1 MVAPSIARL
10 HGRQMK
16 LLFPFIYERYL
27 AKQIYA
33 AFGFILFALVA
44 LFLFFDILSE
54 LGSIQGAY
62 TLPLALLHVLLKAP
76 SRISEIIPIAGLI
89 GSIYVFAMLA
99 SQSEFTILRIAGL
112 DVKRGLITLTKIS
125 IPLIALTLLMS
136 EWIGPYAESKS
147 DQIRMKAMGASY
159 SSQFRTGVWVKD
171 RLRDED
177 GSGPVRPGVRYVNV
191 GKVDKDNEIR
201 DIHMYEFDDTY
212 HLLSIRNAV
221 SGQFDETGI
230 WVLNDVTETRFK
242 ETKQSDPLNPVFSAQ
257 TFTHPIVTLES
268 EVTPQIL
275 SVLLISPEKMSIM
288 SLGRFISHLRDNK
301 QDAQRHSI
309 AFWKKVIYPFTIF
322 VMLTLALPFAYL
334 KVRAGSV
341 GIKVFGGIMLGMSFQ
356 LFNSLFSNVGLLGS
370 WPALLTALTP
380 PLLYFLLALAGLRWV
395 SKA

>member
-1 MVAPSIARL
+1 
-10 HGRQMK
+10 MK
-16 LLFPFIYERYL
+16 YLFPYIFERYL
-27 AKQIYA
+27 ARQIYA
-33 AFGFILFALVA
+33 AFGFILFALVT

-54 LGSIQGAY
+54 LGTVKGQY

-112 DVKRGLITLTKIS
+112 DMRRGLSTLAKIS
-125 IPLIALTLLMS
+125 LPLIIVTLVMS
-136 EWIGPYAESKS
+136 EWLGPYTENLS
-147 DQIRMKAMGASY
+147 DQIRMKALGSSY
-159 SSQFRTGVWVKD
+159 SSQFKTGVWVKD

-177 GSGPVRPGVRYVNV
+177 GSGPIRPGVRYVNV
-191 GKVDKDNEIR
+191 GKIERDNEIKNIR
-201 DIHMYEFDDTY
+201 MYEFDDAY
-212 HLLSIRNAV
+212 RLLSIRSAV
-221 SGQFDETGI
+221 SGRFDQTGTWI
-230 WVLNDVTETRFK
+230 LDDVTETRFK
-242 ETKQSDPLNPVFSAQ
+242 ETKQADPLNPVYSAQ
-257 TFTHPIVTLES
+257 TFVHPIISLNS

-275 SVLLISPEKMSIM
+275 SVLLVSPEKMSIF

-322 VMLTLALPFAYL
+322 VMLALALPFAYL

-380 PLLYFLLALAGLRWV
+380 PLVYFILAIVGLRWV
-395 SKA
+395 SRA

>member
-1 MVAPSIARL
+1 MNY
-10 HGRQMK
+10 
-16 LLFPFIYERYL
+16 LFPYIFERYL
-27 AKQIYA
+27 ARQIYA

-54 LGSIQGAY
+54 LGSVKGQY

-76 SRISEIIPIAGLI
+76 SRISEIIPIAALI

-112 DVKRGLITLTKIS
+112 DTRRGLKTLAKIS
-125 IPLIALTLLMS
+125 LPLVVLTLVMS
-136 EWIGPYAESKS
+136 EWLGPYTENLSE
-147 DQIRMKAMGASY
+147 QIRMKALGSSY
-159 SSQFRTGVWVKD
+159 SSQFKTGVWVKD

-177 GSGPVRPGVRYVNV
+177 GSGPIRPGVRYVNV
-191 GKVDKDNEIR
+191 GKIEQDNEIKNIR
-201 DIHMYEFDDTY
+201 MYEFDDAY
-212 HLLSIRNAV
+212 RLLSIRSAV
-221 SGQFDETGI
+221 SGRFDQTGTWI
-230 WVLNDVTETRFK
+230 LDDVTETRFK
-242 ETKQSDPLNPVFSAQ
+242 EAKQADPLNPVYSAQ
-257 TFTHPIVTLES
+257 TFTHPIISLDS

-275 SVLLISPEKMSIM
+275 SVLLVSPEKMSIF

-301 QDAQRHSI
+301 QDVQRHSI

-322 VMLTLALPFAYL
+322 VMLALALPFAYL

-356 LFNSLFSNVGLLGS
+356 LFNSLFSNVGLLGA

-380 PLLYFLLALAGLRWV
+380 PLLYFILAIAGLRWV
-395 SKA
+395 SRA

>member
-1 MVAPSIARL
+1 
-10 HGRQMK
+10 MK
-16 LLFPFIYERYL
+16 YLFPYIFERYL
-27 AKQIYA
+27 ARQIYA

-54 LGSIQGAY
+54 LGSVKGQY

-112 DVKRGLITLTKIS
+112 DIRRGLTTLAKIS
-125 IPLIALTLLMS
+125 LPLIVLTLVMS
-136 EWIGPYAESKS
+136 EWLGPYTENLSE
-147 DQIRMKAMGASY
+147 QIRMKALGSSY
-159 SSQFRTGVWVKD
+159 SSQFKTGVWVKD

-177 GSGPVRPGVRYVNV
+177 GSGPIRPGVRYVNV
-191 GKVDKDNEIR
+191 GKIEQDNEIKNIR
-201 DIHMYEFDDTY
+201 MYEFDDAY
-212 HLLSIRNAV
+212 RLLSIRSAV
-221 SGQFDETGI
+221 SGRFDQTGTWI
-230 WVLNDVTETRFK
+230 LDDVTETRFK
-242 ETKQSDPLNPVFSAQ
+242 ETKQSDPLNPVYSAQ
-257 TFTHPIVTLES
+257 TFVHPIVSLNS

-275 SVLLISPEKMSIM
+275 SVLLVSPEKMSIF

-322 VMLTLALPFAYL
+322 VMLALALPFAYL

-370 WPALLTALTP
+370 WPTLLTATTP
-380 PLLYFLLALAGLRWV
+380 PLLYFILAIVGLRWV
-395 SKA
+395 SRA

>member
-1 MVAPSIARL
+1 VVAPPITRRNGS
-10 HGRQMK
+10 QMK

-54 LGSIQGAY
+54 LGSVQGAY

-125 IPLIALTLLMS
+125 IPLVVLTLIMS
-136 EWIGPYAESKS
+136 EWVGPYTEAKS
-147 DQIRMKAMGASY
+147 DQIRMKAMGSAY

-177 GSGPVRPGVRYVNV
+177 GSGAVRPGVRYVNV
-191 GKVDKDNEIR
+191 GKVDKDNEIHNIR
-201 DIHMYEFDDTY
+201 MYEFNDSY
-212 HLLSIRNAV
+212 HLLSIRSAV
-221 SGQFDETGI
+221 SGKFDETGVWI
-230 WVLNDVTETRFK
+230 LNDVIETRFK

-257 TFTHPIVTLES
+257 SFTHPMITLES

-301 QDAQRHSI
+301 QDAHRHAI
-309 AFWKKVIYPFTIF
+309 AFWKKLIYPFTIF

-380 PLLYFLLALAGLRWV
+380 PLVYFLLALIGLRWV

>member
-1 MVAPSIARL
+1 MNF
-10 HGRQMK
+10 
-16 LLFPFIYERYL
+16 LFPYIFERYL
-27 AKQIYA
+27 ARQIYA
-33 AFGFILFALVA
+33 AFAFILFALVA

-54 LGSIQGAY
+54 LGSVKGQY

-112 DVKRGLITLTKIS
+112 DTRRGLMTLAKIS
-125 IPLIALTLLMS
+125 LPLIFLTLVMS
-136 EWIGPYAESKS
+136 EWLGPYTDNLS
-147 DQIRMKAMGASY
+147 DRVRMKALGSSY
-159 SSQFRTGVWVKD
+159 SAQFKTGVWVKD
-171 RLRDED
+171 RLRDDD
-177 GSGPVRPGVRYVNV
+177 GSGPIRPGVRYVNV
-191 GKVDKDNEIR
+191 GKIEQGNEIKSIR
-201 DIHMYEFDDTY
+201 MYEFDDAY
-212 HLLSIRNAV
+212 RLLSIRSAE
-221 SGQFDETGI
+221 SGRFDQTGTWI
-230 WVLNDVTETRFK
+230 LDNVTETRFK
-242 ETKQSDPLNPVFSAQ
+242 ETKSADPLNPVYSAY
-257 TFTHPIVTLES
+257 TITHPIVSLDS

-275 SVLLISPEKMSIM
+275 SVLLVSPEKMSIF

-322 VMLTLALPFAYL
+322 VMLALALPFAYL

-356 LFNSLFSNVGLLGS
+356 LLNSLFSNVGLLGS

-380 PLLYFLLALAGLRWV
+380 PLMYFILAIVGLRWV
-395 SKA
+395 SRA

>member
-1 MVAPSIARL
+1 
-10 HGRQMK
+10 MK
-16 LLFPFIYERYL
+16 YLFPYIFERYL

-54 LGSIQGAY
+54 LGSVKGQS

-112 DVKRGLITLTKIS
+112 DMRRGLTTLAKIS
-125 IPLIALTLLMS
+125 LPLVIVTLVMS
-136 EWIGPYAESKS
+136 EWLGPYTENLS
-147 DQIRMKAMGASY
+147 DQIRMKALGSSY
-159 SSQFRTGVWVKD
+159 SSQFKTGVWVKD

-177 GSGPVRPGVRYVNV
+177 GSGPIRPGVRYVNV
-191 GKVDKDNEIR
+191 GKIEQDNEIKNIR
-201 DIHMYEFDDTY
+201 MYEFDDAY
-212 HLLSIRNAV
+212 RLLSIRSAV
-221 SGQFDETGI
+221 SGRFDQTGTWI
-230 WVLNDVTETRFK
+230 LDDVTETRFK
-242 ETKQSDPLNPVFSAQ
+242 EAKQADPLNPVYSAQ
-257 TFTHPIVTLES
+257 TFSHPIVSLDS

-275 SVLLISPEKMSIM
+275 SVLLVSPEKMSIF

-322 VMLTLALPFAYL
+322 VMLALALPFAYL

-380 PLLYFLLALAGLRWV
+380 PLLYFILAIVGLRWV
-395 SKA
+395 SRA

>member
-1 MVAPSIARL
+1 
-10 HGRQMK
+10 MK
-16 LLFPFIYERYL
+16 YLFPFIFERYL
-27 AKQIYA
+27 ARQIYA

-54 LGSIQGAY
+54 LGSVKGQY

-112 DVKRGLITLTKIS
+112 DIRRGLTTLAKIS
-125 IPLIALTLLMS
+125 LPLVVLTLVMS
-136 EWIGPYAESKS
+136 EWLGPYTENLSE
-147 DQIRMKAMGASY
+147 QIRMKALGSSY
-159 SSQFRTGVWVKD
+159 SSQFKTGVWVKD

-177 GSGPVRPGVRYVNV
+177 GSGPIRPGVRYVNV
-191 GKVDKDNEIR
+191 GKIEQDNEIKNIR
-201 DIHMYEFDDTY
+201 MYEFDDAY
-212 HLLSIRNAV
+212 RLLSIRSAV
-221 SGQFDETGI
+221 SGRFDQTGTWI
-230 WVLNDVTETRFK
+230 LDDVTETRFK
-242 ETKQSDPLNPVFSAQ
+242 ETKQSDPLNPVYSAQ
-257 TFTHPIVTLES
+257 TFVHPIVSLNS

-275 SVLLISPEKMSIM
+275 SVLLVSPEKMSIF

-380 PLLYFLLALAGLRWV
+380 PLLYFILAIVGLRWV
-395 SKA
+395 SRV

>member
-1 MVAPSIARL
+1 
-10 HGRQMK
+10 MK

-54 LGSIQGAY
+54 LGSVQGGY

-136 EWIGPYAESKS
+136 EWVGPYTEAKS
-147 DQIRMKAMGASY
+147 EQIRMKALGSSY

-177 GSGPVRPGVRYVNV
+177 GSGPVALVCA
-191 GKVDKDNEIR
+191 
-201 DIHMYEFDDTY
+201 MSTWAQ
-212 HLLSIRNAV
+212 SIRPM
-221 SGQFDETGI
+221 
-230 WVLNDVTETRFK
+230 RFAIFAC
-242 ETKQSDPLNPVFSAQ
+242 TSSMILIIYFLFGVPLQDN
-257 TFTHPIVTLES
+257 LM
-268 EVTPQIL
+268 
-275 SVLLISPEKMSIM
+275 SPEY
-288 SLGRFISHLRDNK
+288 GC
-301 QDAQRHSI
+301 
-309 AFWKKVIYPFTIF
+309 
-322 VMLTLALPFAYL
+322 LT
-334 KVRAGSV
+334 
-341 GIKVFGGIMLGMSFQ
+341 M
-356 LFNSLFSNVGLLGS
+356 
-370 WPALLTALTP
+370 
-380 PLLYFLLALAGLRWV
+380 
-395 SKA
+395 

>member
-1 MVAPSIARL
+1 MMRL
-10 HGRQMK
+10 F
-16 LLFPFIYERYL
+16 FPYIFERYL

-54 LGSIQGAY
+54 LGSVQGGY

-76 SRISEIIPIAGLI
+76 SRISEIIPIASLI

-112 DVKRGLITLTKIS
+112 DVKRGLITLGKIAV
-125 IPLIALTLLMS
+125 PLIILTLVMS
-136 EWIGPYAESKS
+136 EWVGPYSEAKS
-147 DQIRMKAMGASY
+147 DQIRMKALGS
-159 SSQFRTGVWVKD
+159 SFTSQFRTGVWVKD

-177 GSGPVRPGVRYVNV
+177 GSGPVKPGVRYVNV
-191 GKVDKDNEIR
+191 GKIDKDNEIR
-201 DIHMYEFDDTY
+201 NIRMYEFDDMY
-212 HLLSIRNAV
+212 RLLSIRTAA
-221 SGQFDETGI
+221 SGLFDQAGT
-230 WVLNDVTETRFK
+230 WVLNNVTETRFK
-242 ETKQSDPLNPVFSAQ
+242 ETKQSDPLNPA
-257 TFTHPIVTLES
+257 FTSRTMNYPTVTLLS
-268 EVTPQIL
+268 DVTPQIL
-275 SVLLISPEKMSIM
+275 NVLLISPEKMSIL
-288 SLGRFISHLRDNK
+288 SLGRFITHLRENK

-309 AFWKKVIYPFTIF
+309 AFWKKVIYPFIIF

>member
-1 MVAPSIARL
+1 
-10 HGRQMK
+10 MK
-16 LLFPFIYERYL
+16 YLFPYIFERYL

-54 LGSIQGAY
+54 LGSVKGQY

-112 DVKRGLITLTKIS
+112 DMRRGLTTLAKIS
-125 IPLIALTLLMS
+125 LPLVIVTLVMS
-136 EWIGPYAESKS
+136 EWLGPYTENLS
-147 DQIRMKAMGASY
+147 DQIRMKALGSSY
-159 SSQFRTGVWVKD
+159 SSQFKTGVWVKD

-177 GSGPVRPGVRYVNV
+177 GSGPIRPGVRYVNV
-191 GKVDKDNEIR
+191 GKIEQDNEIKNIR
-201 DIHMYEFDDTY
+201 MYEFDDAY
-212 HLLSIRNAV
+212 RLLSIRSAV
-221 SGQFDETGI
+221 SGRFDQTGTWI
-230 WVLNDVTETRFK
+230 LDDVTETRFK
-242 ETKQSDPLNPVFSAQ
+242 EAKQADPLNPVYSAQ
-257 TFTHPIVTLES
+257 TFSHPIVSLDS

-275 SVLLISPEKMSIM
+275 SVLLVSPEKMSIF

-322 VMLTLALPFAYL
+322 VMLALALPFAYL

-380 PLLYFLLALAGLRWV
+380 PLLYFILAIVGLRWV
-395 SKA
+395 SRA

>member
-1 MVAPSIARL
+1 
-10 HGRQMK
+10 MK
-16 LLFPFIYERYL
+16 YLFPYIFERYL
-27 AKQIYA
+27 AKQIYT

-54 LGSIQGAY
+54 LGSVKGQY

-112 DVKRGLITLTKIS
+112 DMRKGLTTVAKISLPLVIITL
-125 IPLIALTLLMS
+125 MVS
-136 EWIGPYAESKS
+136 EWLGPYTENLS
-147 DQIRMKAMGASY
+147 DQVRMKAMGSSY
-159 SSQFRTGVWVKD
+159 SSQFKTGVWVKD

-177 GSGPVRPGVRYVNV
+177 GGGSIRPGVRYVNV
-191 GKVDKDNEIR
+191 GKIEQNNEIKNIR
-201 DIHMYEFDDTY
+201 MYEFDDTY
-212 HLLSIRNAV
+212 RLLSIRSAI
-221 SGQFDETGI
+221 SGRFDQTGT
-230 WVLNDVTETRFK
+230 WVLDNVTETRFK
-242 ETKQSDPLNPVFSAQ
+242 ESKSADPLSPVYSEQ
-257 TFTHPIVTLES
+257 TVVHPIVSLTS

-275 SVLLISPEKMSIM
+275 SVLLVSPEKMSIF
-288 SLGRFISHLRDNK
+288 SLGRFISHLKDNK
-301 QDAQRHSI
+301 QDIQRHSI

-322 VMLTLALPFAYL
+322 VMLALALPFAYL

-370 WPALLTALTP
+370 WPAQLTALTP
-380 PLLYFLLALAGLRWV
+380 PLLYFILAMVGLRWV
-395 SKA
+395 SRA

>member
-1 MVAPSIARL
+1 MKYLFPYIFERYIAR
-10 HGRQMK
+10 
-16 LLFPFIYERYL
+16 
-27 AKQIYA
+27 QIYG

-54 LGSIQGAY
+54 LGSVKGQY

-112 DVKRGLITLTKIS
+112 DVRRGLKTLAKIS
-125 IPLIALTLLMS
+125 LPLIIFTLVMS
-136 EWIGPYAESKS
+136 EWLGPYTENLS
-147 DQIRMKAMGASY
+147 DQIRMRALGSSY
-159 SSQFRTGVWVKD
+159 SAQFKTGVWVKD
-171 RLRDED
+171 RLRDEA

-191 GKVDKDNEIR
+191 GNIAQDNEIQNIR
-201 DIHMYEFDDTY
+201 MYEFDDAY
-212 HLLSIRNAV
+212 RLLSIRSAI
-221 SGQFDETGI
+221 SGRFDQAGT
-230 WVLNDVTETRFK
+230 WTLNDVTETRFK
-242 ETKQSDPLNPVFSAQ
+242 ENKQADPLNPVFSAH
-257 TFTHPIVTLES
+257 TFTHPIVSLDS

-275 SVLLISPEKMSIM
+275 SVLLVSPEKMSIL
-288 SLGRFISHLRDNK
+288 SLGQFISHLRDNK

-322 VMLTLALPFAYL
+322 VMLVLALPFAYL
-334 KVRAGSV
+334 KVRSGSV

-356 LFNSLFSNVGLLGS
+356 LFNSLFSNVGLLGA
-370 WPALLTALTP
+370 WPTLLTALTP
-380 PLLYFLLALAGLRWV
+380 PLLYFVLALVGLRWV

>member
-1 MVAPSIARL
+1 
-10 HGRQMK
+10 MK
-16 LLFPFIYERYL
+16 YLFPYIFERYL
-27 AKQIYA
+27 ARQIYA

-54 LGSIQGAY
+54 LGSVKGQY
-62 TLPLALLHVLLKAP
+62 TLPLALLHVFLKAP

-112 DVKRGLITLTKIS
+112 DMRRGLTTLAKIS
-125 IPLIALTLLMS
+125 LPLVVLTLVMS
-136 EWIGPYAESKS
+136 EWLGPYTENLSE
-147 DQIRMKAMGASY
+147 QIRMKALGSSY
-159 SSQFRTGVWVKD
+159 SSQFKTGVWVKD

-177 GSGPVRPGVRYVNV
+177 GSGPIRPGVRYVNV
-191 GKVDKDNEIR
+191 GKIDKDNEIR
-201 DIHMYEFDDTY
+201 NIRMYEFDDVY
-212 HLLSIRNAV
+212 RLLSIRTAA
-221 SGQFDETGI
+221 SGLFDQSGT
-230 WVLNDVTETRFK
+230 WTLNDVTETRFK
-242 ETKQSDPLNPVFSAQ
+242 EAKQSDPLNPVFSSQ
-257 TFTHPIVTLES
+257 TIKRPTVTLMS

-275 SVLLISPEKMSIM
+275 NVLLISPEKMSIV
-288 SLGRFISHLRDNK
+288 SLGQFINHLRENK
-301 QDAQRHSI
+301 QDTQRHSI

-370 WPALLTALTP
+370 WPALITALTP
-380 PLLYFLLALAGLRWV
+380 PLLYFLLALIGLRWV

>member
-1 MVAPSIARL
+1 
-10 HGRQMK
+10 MK

-27 AKQIYA
+27 AKQIYV

-54 LGSIQGAY
+54 LGSVQGGY

-76 SRISEIIPIAGLI
+76 SRISEIIPIAALI

-125 IPLIALTLLMS
+125 LPLVVLTLIMS
-136 EWIGPYAESKS
+136 EWAGPYTENKS
-147 DQIRMKAMGASY
+147 EQIRMGALGGTY
-159 SSQFRTGVWVKD
+159 TSQFKTGVWVKD

-177 GSGPVRPGVRYVNV
+177 GSGPVRPGVRYVNI
-191 GKVDKDNEIR
+191 GKVDKDNEIHNIR
-201 DIHMYEFDDTY
+201 MYEFNDNY
-212 HLLSIRNAV
+212 HLLSIRSSP
-221 SGQFDETGI
+221 SGYFDETGV
-230 WVLNDVTETRFK
+230 WVLNEVTETRFK
-242 ETKQSDPLNPVFSAQ
+242 ETKQTDPLNPVFSAQ
-257 TFTHPIVTLES
+257 TFNHPILTLES

-275 SVLLISPEKMSIM
+275 SVLLISPEKMSIL
-288 SLGRFISHLRDNK
+288 SLGRFITHLQENK
-301 QDAQRHSI
+301 QDAHRHAI

-322 VMLTLALPFAYL
+322 VMLALALPFAYL

-356 LFNSLFSNVGLLGS
+356 LLNSLFSNVGLLS
-370 WPALLTALTP
+370 AWPSFLTALIP
-380 PLLYFLLALAGLRWV
+380 PLFYFLLALIALRWV

>member
-1 MVAPSIARL
+1 
-10 HGRQMK
+10 MK

-27 AKQIYA
+27 AKQIYT

-54 LGSIQGAY
+54 LGSVQGAY

-76 SRISEIIPIAGLI
+76 SRMSEIIPIAALI

-99 SQSEFTILRIAGL
+99 SQSEFTILRIAGV
-112 DVKRGLITLTKIS
+112 DVKRGLLALTKIS
-125 IPLIALTLLMS
+125 LPLVVLTLIMS
-136 EWIGPYAESKS
+136 EWAGPYAENKS
-147 DQIRMKAMGASY
+147 EQVRMKALGSTYA
-159 SSQFRTGVWVKD
+159 SQFKTGVWVKD

-201 DIHMYEFDDTY
+201 NIRMYEFSDTY
-212 HLLSIRNAV
+212 NLLSIRSAPT
-221 SGQFDETGI
+221 GQFDEKGV

-242 ETKQSDPLNPVFSAQ
+242 VSKQADPLNPVFSSQ
-257 TFTHPIVTLES
+257 TFTVPTLTLQS

-275 SVLLISPEKMSIM
+275 NVLLISPEKMSIV
-288 SLGRFISHLRDNK
+288 SLGRFINHLKENK
-301 QDAQRHSI
+301 QNVQRHSI
-309 AFWKKVIYPFTIF
+309 AFWKKVVYPFTIF
-322 VMLTLALPFAYL
+322 VMLALALPFAYL

-356 LFNSLFSNVGLLGS
+356 LFNSLFSNVGLLS
-370 WPALLTALTP
+370 AWPTLFTALIP
-380 PLLYFLLALAGLRWV
+380 PMLYFFLALAALRRV
-395 SKA
+395 SRA

>member
-1 MVAPSIARL
+1 
-10 HGRQMK
+10 MK
-16 LLFPFIYERYL
+16 YLYPYIFERYL
-27 AKQIYA
+27 ARQIYA
-33 AFGFILFALVA
+33 AFGFILFALVT

-54 LGSIQGAY
+54 LGSVKGQY

-112 DVKRGLITLTKIS
+112 DMRKGLTTLAKIS
-125 IPLIALTLLMS
+125 LPLVIVTLMMS
-136 EWIGPYAESKS
+136 EWLGPYTENLS
-147 DQIRMKAMGASY
+147 DQIRMKALGSSY
-159 SSQFRTGVWVKD
+159 SSQFKTGVWVKD

-177 GSGPVRPGVRYVNV
+177 GSGPIRPGVRYVNV
-191 GKVDKDNEIR
+191 GKIERDNEIKNIR
-201 DIHMYEFDDTY
+201 MYEFDDAY
-212 HLLSIRNAV
+212 RLLSIRSAV
-221 SGQFDETGI
+221 SGRFDQTGTWI
-230 WVLNDVTETRFK
+230 LDDVTETRFK
-242 ETKQSDPLNPVFSAQ
+242 ETKQADPLNPVYSAQ
-257 TFTHPIVTLES
+257 TFVHPIISLNS

-275 SVLLISPEKMSIM
+275 SVLLVSPEKMSIF

-322 VMLTLALPFAYL
+322 VMLALALPFAYL

-380 PLLYFLLALAGLRWV
+380 PLVYFILAMVGLRWV
-395 SKA
+395 SRA

>member
-1 MVAPSIARL
+1 M
-10 HGRQMK
+10 MK
-16 LLFPFIYERYL
+16 YLFPYIYERYL

-54 LGSIQGAY
+54 LGSVKGQY

-112 DVKRGLITLTKIS
+112 DMRKGLTTLAKIS
-125 IPLIALTLLMS
+125 LPLIIVTLVMS
-136 EWIGPYAESKS
+136 EWLGPYTENLS
-147 DQIRMKAMGASY
+147 DQIRMKALGSSY
-159 SSQFRTGVWVKD
+159 SSQFKTGVWVKD

-191 GKVDKDNEIR
+191 GKIEQDNEIKNIR
-201 DIHMYEFDDTY
+201 MYEFDDAY
-212 HLLSIRNAV
+212 RLLSIRSAV
-221 SGQFDETGI
+221 SGRFDQTGTWI
-230 WVLNDVTETRFK
+230 LDDVTETRFK
-242 ETKQSDPLNPVFSAQ
+242 ETKQADPLNPVYSAQ
-257 TFTHPIVTLES
+257 TFVHPIVSLDS

-275 SVLLISPEKMSIM
+275 SVLLVSPEKMSIF

-301 QDAQRHSI
+301 QDVQRHSI

-322 VMLTLALPFAYL
+322 VMLALALPFAYL

-370 WPALLTALTP
+370 WPTLLTALTP
-380 PLLYFLLALAGLRWV
+380 PLLYFILAIVGLRWV
-395 SKA
+395 SRA

>member
-1 MVAPSIARL
+1 
-10 HGRQMK
+10 MK
-16 LLFPFIYERYL
+16 YLFPYIYERYL

-54 LGSIQGAY
+54 LGSVKGQY

-112 DVKRGLITLTKIS
+112 DMRKGLTTLAKIS
-125 IPLIALTLLMS
+125 LPLIIVTLVMS
-136 EWIGPYAESKS
+136 EWLGPYTENLS
-147 DQIRMKAMGASY
+147 DQIRMKALGSSY
-159 SSQFRTGVWVKD
+159 SSQFKTGVWVKD

-191 GKVDKDNEIR
+191 GKIEQDNEIKNIR
-201 DIHMYEFDDTY
+201 MYEFDDSY
-212 HLLSIRNAV
+212 RLLSIRSAV
-221 SGQFDETGI
+221 SGRFDQTGTWI
-230 WVLNDVTETRFK
+230 LDDVTETRFK
-242 ETKQSDPLNPVFSAQ
+242 EAKQADPLNPVYSAQ
-257 TFTHPIVTLES
+257 TFVHPIVSLDS

-275 SVLLISPEKMSIM
+275 SVLLVSPEKMSIF

-301 QDAQRHSI
+301 QDVQRHSI

-322 VMLTLALPFAYL
+322 VMLALALPFAYL

-370 WPALLTALTP
+370 WPTLLTALTP
-380 PLLYFLLALAGLRWV
+380 PLLYFILAIVGLRWV
-395 SKA
+395 SRA

>member
-1 MVAPSIARL
+1 
-10 HGRQMK
+10 MK
-16 LLFPFIYERYL
+16 YLFPYIFERYL

-54 LGSIQGAY
+54 LGSVKGQY

-112 DVKRGLITLTKIS
+112 DMRRGLTTLAKISLPLVIITLV
-125 IPLIALTLLMS
+125 MS
-136 EWIGPYAESKS
+136 EWLGPYTENLS
-147 DQIRMKAMGASY
+147 DQLRMKALGSSY
-159 SSQFRTGVWVKD
+159 SSQFKTGVWVKD

-177 GSGPVRPGVRYVNV
+177 GSGPIRPGVRYVNV
-191 GKVDKDNEIR
+191 GKIEQDNGIKNIR
-201 DIHMYEFDDTY
+201 MYEFDDAY
-212 HLLSIRNAV
+212 RLLSIRSAA
-221 SGQFDETGI
+221 SGRFDQTGTWI
-230 WVLNDVTETRFK
+230 LDDVTETRFK
-242 ETKQSDPLNPVFSAQ
+242 ETKQADPLNPVYSAQ
-257 TFTHPIVTLES
+257 TFSHPIVSLDS

-275 SVLLISPEKMSIM
+275 SVLLVSPEKMSIF

-322 VMLTLALPFAYL
+322 VMLALALPFAYL

-380 PLLYFLLALAGLRWV
+380 PLLYFILAMVGLRWV
-395 SKA
+395 SRA

>member
-1 MVAPSIARL
+1 
-10 HGRQMK
+10 MK
-16 LLFPFIYERYL
+16 YLFPYIFERYL
-27 AKQIYA
+27 ARQIYA

-44 LFLFFDILSE
+44 PFLFFDILSE
-54 LGSIQGAY
+54 LGSVKGQY

-112 DVKRGLITLTKIS
+112 DMRRGLTTLAKIS
-125 IPLIALTLLMS
+125 LPLVIATLVMS
-136 EWIGPYAESKS
+136 EWLGPYTENLS
-147 DQIRMKAMGASY
+147 DQIRMKALGSSY
-159 SSQFRTGVWVKD
+159 SSQFKTGVWVKD

-177 GSGPVRPGVRYVNV
+177 GSGPIRPGVRYVNV
-191 GKVDKDNEIR
+191 GKIEQDNEIKNIR
-201 DIHMYEFDDTY
+201 MYEFDDAY
-212 HLLSIRNAV
+212 RLLSIRSAV
-221 SGQFDETGI
+221 SGRFDQTGTWI
-230 WVLNDVTETRFK
+230 LDDVTETRFK
-242 ETKQSDPLNPVFSAQ
+242 ETKQADPLNPVYSAQ
-257 TFTHPIVTLES
+257 TIVHPIISLNS

-275 SVLLISPEKMSIM
+275 SVLLVSPEKMSIF
-288 SLGRFISHLRDNK
+288 SLGRFISHLTDNK
-301 QDAQRHSI
+301 QDVQRHSI

-322 VMLTLALPFAYL
+322 VMLALALPFAYL

-370 WPALLTALTP
+370 WPALLTAITP
-380 PLLYFLLALAGLRWV
+380 PLVYFILAMVGLRWV

>member
-1 MVAPSIARL
+1 
-10 HGRQMK
+10 MK

-27 AKQIYA
+27 AKQIYV

-54 LGSIQGAY
+54 LGSVQGGY
-62 TLPLALLHVLLKAP
+62 TLTLALLHVLLKAP
-76 SRISEIIPIAGLI
+76 SRVSEIIPIAGLI

-112 DVKRGLITLTKIS
+112 DVKRGLLTLTKIS
-125 IPLIALTLLMS
+125 LPLVVFTLITS
-136 EWIGPYAESKS
+136 EWVGPYAEAKS
-147 DQIRMKAMGASY
+147 EQIRMKALGSSY
-159 SSQFRTGVWVKD
+159 SSEFRTGIWVKD

-191 GKVDKDNEIR
+191 GKVDKDNAISNIR
-201 DIHMYEFDDTY
+201 MYEFNDTY
-212 HLLSIRNAV
+212 HLLSIRSAT
-221 SGQFDETGI
+221 SGRFDETGI
-230 WVLNDVTETRFK
+230 WVLNDVAETRFK
-242 ETKQSDPLNPVFSAQ
+242 QTKQTDPLNAVFSAQ
-257 TFTHPIVTLES
+257 TFRHPTLMLKS

-275 SVLLISPEKMSIM
+275 SVLLMSPEKMSIV

-301 QDAQRHSI
+301 HDAQRHAI
-309 AFWKKVIYPFTIF
+309 AFWKKVVYPFTIF
-322 VMLTLALPFAYL
+322 VMLALALPFAYL

-370 WPALLTALTP
+370 WPALVTALTP
-380 PLLYFLLALAGLRWV
+380 PLFYFLLALAGLRWV

>member
-1 MVAPSIARL
+1 M
-10 HGRQMK
+10 MK
-16 LLFPFIYERYL
+16 LFFPYIFERYL

-54 LGSIQGAY
+54 LGSVQGGY

-76 SRISEIIPIAGLI
+76 SRISEIIPIASLI

-112 DVKRGLITLTKIS
+112 DVKRGLITLGKIAV
-125 IPLIALTLLMS
+125 PLIVLTLVMS
-136 EWIGPYAESKS
+136 EWVGPYSEAKS
-147 DQIRMKAMGASY
+147 DQIRMKALGS
-159 SSQFRTGVWVKD
+159 SFTSQFRTGVWVKD

-177 GSGPVRPGVRYVNV
+177 GSGPVKPGVRYVNV
-191 GKVDKDNEIR
+191 GKIDKDNEIR
-201 DIHMYEFDDTY
+201 NIRMYEFDDLY
-212 HLLSIRNAV
+212 RLLSIRTAA
-221 SGQFDETGI
+221 SGLFDQAGT
-230 WVLNDVTETRFK
+230 WVLNNVTETRFK
-242 ETKQSDPLNPVFSAQ
+242 ETKQSDPLNPAFTSQ
-257 TFTHPIVTLES
+257 TINYPTVTLLS
-268 EVTPQIL
+268 DVTPQIL
-275 SVLLISPEKMSIM
+275 NVLLISPEKMSIV
-288 SLGRFISHLRDNK
+288 SLGRFITHLRENK

-309 AFWKKVIYPFTIF
+309 AFWKKVVYPFIIF